1 MRAEHPRK
9 TVGIS
14 PKKAAFALAGGGRFC
29 YDKERFESKPAV
41 RDKGRNTVCMKKMD
55 FAAMRRKYISYEYG
69 CRLLMTV
76 GGVLLSGFSVGFL
89 QIADFGTDPFTVFA
103 TGIANVFGVTY
114 GTLYPYLNLVL
125 LAAMCIYG
133 RHYIGIATVINL
145 MGIGFMADF
154 SRGLWVAL
162 TPDPTMAQR
171 VGYIVIG
178 LIILCLA
185 CSMYMTSDL
194 GVSTYDVVAIS
205 LSKLNTPIQFRF
217 WRIGTDCICVLVGFL
232 LGATVGVGTVFTAFC
247 MGPVIQLFNK
257 ILWDPLIM
265 RLQSMDIHRLK
276 NKENAA

>member
-1 MRAEHPRK
+1 
-9 TVGIS
+9 
-14 PKKAAFALAGGGRFC
+14 
-29 YDKERFESKPAV
+29 
-41 RDKGRNTVCMKKMD
+41 MKKMD

-162 TPDPTMAQR
+162 TPDPTMAPR